1 MNGVTPD
8 KKPERR
14 VAPEKLATWMGGL
27 SVVGILFCLLLEET
41 DVSADLELMLL
52 NAGFVCLFSVIAFNF
67 IYGGWIYCKSLLNSS
82 PRRYR
87 STIPLSFA
95 VSMLA
100 AALISWLALKRNYD
114 VILAH
119 TEGELRLAVA
129 QQNEYRE
136 RLKGAS
142 PDQAASKISQLED
155 ELAMERTGSIPG
167 AEVWPALTPN
177 QIDGMSEMLRRYP
190 VGSVAVFFVDRN
202 SENFR
207 GSLNEVFRRALWPP
221 AVANIAATAN
231 GMGITVRSRADEGPA
246 FALVSQLRRI
256 GYQVSFATEGEDT
269 AGRIEIYIWSK
280 PQ

>member
-1 MNGVTPD
+1 MKGVTSD

-14 VAPEKLATWMGGL
+14 AAPEKLATWMGRL
-27 SVVGILFCLLLEET
+27 SVVGILFCLLLEMI
-41 DVSADLELMLL
+41 DVSADVELMLL
-52 NAGFVCLFSVIAFNF
+52 NAGLVCLFSVIALNF
-67 IYGGWIYCKSLLNSS
+67 IYGGWIYCKSLLDSS
-82 PRRYR
+82 PRWYR
-87 STIPLSFA
+87 SRVPLSFA

-100 AALISWLALKRNYD
+100 ATLITWLALKRNYD

-119 TEGELRLAVA
+119 TEGELRLSEA

-142 PDQAASKISQLED
+142 PDQAASKIVQLED
-155 ELAMERTGSIPG
+155 ELAAERTASIPR
-167 AEVWPALTPN
+167 ADVWPMLTPN

-190 VGSVAVFFVDRN
+190 VGSVAIFFVDRN

-221 AVANIAATAN
+221 AVGNTAATAN
-231 GMGITVRSRADEGPA
+231 GTGITVRSRADEGPA

-256 GYQVSFATEGEDT
+256 GYQVSFATEGENT